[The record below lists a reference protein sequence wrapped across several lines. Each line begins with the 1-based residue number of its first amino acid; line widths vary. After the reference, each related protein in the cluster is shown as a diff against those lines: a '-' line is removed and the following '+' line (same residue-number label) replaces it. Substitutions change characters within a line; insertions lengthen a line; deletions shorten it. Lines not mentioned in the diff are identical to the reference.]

1 MNSNCRNSI
10 FLWIYLVVTS
20 TSVFPQTSEPTNSG
34 EDDAQIV
41 SYPASFF
48 ERYQPSTALEIVN
61 QVPGF
66 ILNDGDSERGFGG
79 SVGNVLINDRRPSA
93 KQDPPSQ
100 ILNRI
105 PASLVERIELIRGQ
119 VRNIDLQGFSV
130 VVNVIILEDAE
141 AAARWE
147 SAMRYNLSVFPV
159 TWSGGVSVADKWG
172 DIEFNAGVSGRTGSS
187 GDSGTDDEFDPA
199 GTLTESIIESF
210 INKADSGSGNL
221 NASTWFGETF
231 VQLNSELFFEQRDMH
246 RSTHIFPQGP
256 GESQSRETI
265 DGDSNLYRFELG
277 MDAERLL
284 QTDLMGK
291 AIFLFSYQDFER
303 INDELNFNSSNM
315 EVLQKIADED
325 TETSEI
331 ISRLEFDWVR
341 WEDHTLQANFEI
353 AYNVLDNSLAQT
365 EDTGTGPV
373 ERAVPGANSKV
384 KEIRGDFEVQDTWT
398 LGAFEL
404 ELGLGG
410 EVSKISQSGDAVE
423 ERDFFFIKPL
433 ANLTY
438 SPNQQTQTRVRLFR
452 EVAQLDFNDFVS
464 TVVFEDDER
473 ALGNP
478 NLRPETTWIS
488 EASHERRFGDVGV
501 VTLTAFHHWISDVQ
515 DLLPVT
521 EEDEVPGNIGNGR
534 RWGLELESAFPLDW
548 TGLQGSRLDIQTR
561 WQDSSVTDPVT
572 NQTRVLTSSRG
583 YPKPLPFRDEL
594 EFIIIAKFRQDFKDA
609 KVSWGIEGRERSSR
623 PIFRVDELEVFNE
636 STEINAFIETTRYW
650 DLKIRLE
657 GQDILDFN
665 QWRNRAFFTGR
676 RDLTPVQSRIRIL
689 RHDGARLFL
698 SVSGNF

>member
-1 MNSNCRNSI
+1 MKSNSRYSI
-10 FLWIYLVVTS
+10 PLCIYLIAFS
-20 TSVFPQTSEPTNSG
+20 ISVFSQTNEPANMG
-34 EDDAQIV
+34 EDDTQIV

-100 ILNRI
+100 ILSRI
-105 PASLVERIELIRGQ
+105 PASLVERVELIRGQ

-130 VVNVIILEDAE
+130 VANVIILEDAE

-147 SAMRYNLSVFPV
+147 SAMRYNFSVFPV
-159 TWSGGVSVADKWG
+159 TWSGGVSVSDKWG
-172 DIEFNAGVSGRTGSS
+172 DIEFNAGLSGRTGSS
-187 GDSGTDDEFDPA
+187 GDAGTDDEFDPT

-231 VQLNSELFFEQRDMH
+231 VQLNSELFFEKRDMH
-246 RSTHIFPQGP
+246 RSTHIFPQSP

-291 AIFLFSYQDFER
+291 AIFLFSYRDFER
-303 INDELNFNSSNM
+303 VNDELNFNSSNL

-341 WEDHTLQANFEI
+341 WEDHTLQANFEV

-373 ERAVPGANSKV
+373 ERVVPGANSKV

-488 EASHERRFGDVGV
+488 EASHERRFGEVGV
-501 VTLTAFHHWISDVQ
+501 VTVTAFHHWISDVQ

-548 TGLQGSRLDIQTR
+548 IGLEGSRLDIQTR

-572 NQTRVLTSSRG
+572 NQKRVLTSSRG

-609 KVSWGIEGRERSSR
+609 RVSWGIEGRERSSR

-636 STEINAFIETTRYW
+636 TTEVNAFIETTRYW

-657 GQDILDFN
+657 GQDVLNFN
-665 QWRNRAFFTGR
+665 QWRNRTFFTGR
-676 RDLTPVQSRIRIL
+676 RDLTPVQSRMRIL
-689 RHDGARLFL
+689 RHDGARLYL